1 MAGLVPAIHALLAA
15 KKKDVDARHKAGHDG
30 GRCRGDGVSLTIR
43 AAQPADAALIF
54 ALVRELADYENLSN
68 EMDAGEVQI
77 ARALFSDHPRV
88 FCDIAEWQGEAAGFA
103 TWFLNFSTFRGRH
116 GIYVEDIFVRPA
128 FRRRGIGKALM
139 QRLAQRCVDEGFAR
153 FEWAVLDWNTP
164 SIAFYRSIGAQVLD
178 EWRICRLSGEALA
191 SFARQGAG
199 R

>member
-1 MAGLVPAIHALLAA
+1 VTL
-15 KKKDVDARHKAGHDG
+15 
-30 GRCRGDGVSLTIR
+30 SIR
-43 AAQPADAALIF
+43 PAQPADAALIF
-54 ALVRELADYENLSN
+54 ALVRELADYEKLSDA
-68 EMDAGEVQI
+68 MDASEAQI
-77 ARALFSDHPRV
+77 ARALFCDNPRI

-139 QRLAQRCVDEGFAR
+139 QRLAQRCLDEGFAR
-153 FEWAVLDWNTP
+153 FEWAVLDWNAP
-164 SIAFYRSIGAQVLD
+164 SIDFYRSIGAQVLD

-199 R
+199 P